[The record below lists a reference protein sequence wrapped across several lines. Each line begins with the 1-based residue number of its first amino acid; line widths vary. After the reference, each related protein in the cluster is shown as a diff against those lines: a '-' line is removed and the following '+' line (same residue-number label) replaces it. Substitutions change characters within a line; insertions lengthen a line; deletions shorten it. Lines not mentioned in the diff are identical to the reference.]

1 MKRTLLAIC
10 IVALAVT
17 NLLSQQNSFPK
28 LTGPCLGQKS
38 PVNMTELVRAGVQ
51 IVSSELNTRD
61 IAFIPDGD
69 KIAFS
74 SFRDGLQR
82 NLHDECRRFRREKI
96 DAGEQSS
103 DQSGLETKDKTN
115 TYKSLKN
122 REQREMK

>member
-1 MKRTLLAIC
+1 M
-10 IVALAVT
+10 VT
-17 NLLSQQNSFPK
+17 TYLSLSAQTNFPK
-28 LTGPCLGQKS
+28 LSDSYLGQKS
-38 PVNMTELVRAGVQ
+38 PVNMTELVRVGAQ

-61 IAFIPDGD
+61 IAFIPDRG

-82 NLHDECRRFRREKI
+82 NLHDECRRFWREKI
-96 DAGEQSS
+96 DVGERSG

-122 REQREMK
+122 REQSEMK